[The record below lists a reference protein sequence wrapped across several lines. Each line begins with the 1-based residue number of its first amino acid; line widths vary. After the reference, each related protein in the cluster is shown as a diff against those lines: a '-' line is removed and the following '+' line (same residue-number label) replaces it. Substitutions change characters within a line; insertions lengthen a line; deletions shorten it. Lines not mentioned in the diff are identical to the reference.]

1 MKSIAVIVAR
11 FQTPYL
17 HEGHQQLL
25 KQVSEESGRLVIV
38 LGVSPLRCTRRNPFD
53 YFTRE
58 RMLRAWNPALT
69 ILPLPDHPDDGQW
82 SRNLDQLLLSALPGE
97 QFLLYGSRDSFISVY
112 SGSLPVKE
120 LTAVSG
126 HSATTVRETAASQIA
141 DSEEFR
147 MGINYACQHR
157 YAAVFPTVD
166 IAVFSKDGSQLLLGR
181 KPQRPQWRLPGGFA
195 DTADLCY
202 EDAARRELQEECGE
216 LQTGP
221 MYYAG
226 SRRIDDWRYRQE
238 ADKITT
244 LLFYTHLQS
253 GEAKAQDDL
262 EAVAWFPLSAL
273 PAMMHTGEINAEHVP
288 LIELLLSR
296 MHQDVFIDPNKKEK
310 DEQRS

>member
-1 MKSIAVIVAR
+1 MKPIAVIVAR

-25 KQVSEESGRLVIV
+25 KQVSQEASRLVIV

-53 YFTRE
+53 YLTRE
-58 RMLRAWNPALT
+58 RMLRAWDPSLT
-69 ILPLPDHPDDGQW
+69 LLPLPDHPDDAQW

-97 QFLLYGSRDSFISVY
+97 QFLLYGSRDSFIGVY
-112 SGSLPVKE
+112 SGALPVKE
-120 LTAVSG
+120 LPEIPG
-126 HSATTVRETAASQIA
+126 HSATSVRETAASQIA
-141 DSEEFR
+141 DSQEFR

-157 YAAVFPTVD
+157 HAAVFPTVD
-166 IAVFSKDGSQLLLGR
+166 IAVLSKDGSQLLLGR

-195 DTADLCY
+195 DTTDLCY
-202 EDAARRELQEECGE
+202 EDAARRELQEECGD

-221 MYYAG
+221 MHYAG

-253 GEAKAQDDL
+253 GEARAQDDL

-273 PAMMHTGEINAEHVP
+273 PAMMQKGEINAEHVP
-288 LIELLLSR
+288 LIGLLLT
-296 MHQDVFIDPNKKEK
+296 QVQEAIFIDLIKKDE